1 MNPKGMVLEGRGGL
15 MGVTMQEANLIALLK
30 SLLTSLLRFTV
41 LKNSIYKTKKL
52 NREVN
57 RLFNRAI
64 EFASCLLIIYV
75 SIFMTFL
82 SALNGVPG
90 HVQLLEGAHRAALGC
105 DHAHGLRWV

>member
-1 MNPKGMVLEGRGGL
+1 

-64 EFASCLLIIYV
+64 KFASRFLLPHILLISVLQLIHLTPIIY
-75 SIFMTFL
+75 IK
-82 SALNGVPG
+82 LNEVI
-90 HVQLLEGAHRAALGC
+90 
-105 DHAHGLRWV
+105 DID